1 MDNSR
6 GAAYVRLTTPT
17 NPLSAQLSLFGTIN
31 IGQTRKIQQ
40 TRLYKVAL
48 N

>member
-6 GAAYVRLTTPT
+6 GAAYVRLTTST

-40 TRLYKVAL
+40 TRLHT
-48 N
+48 